1 MYPIPTG
8 VATGVTGIAG
18 VQQVARQTERLSSAK
33 VRHAKPGMHADGGGL
48 YLQVT
53 AGKAEGQL
61 NKSWLFRFAL
71 GGRERQM
78 GLGSLNT
85 VRLAE
90 ARDAVEQCRQL
101 LKEGKDP
108 IEVRDAERAAK
119 QVTKAKSVTFDWCAL
134 AYMAAH
140 ESGWRNAKHRQ
151 QWHNT
156 LATYAGPIIG
166 KLPVDAID
174 TGMVMQILQPIWTDK
189 NETASRV
196 RGRIETILDWA
207 KVNGHR
213 SGENPAQ
220 WRGHLDH
227 LLPARS
233 KVHKVEHHPAL
244 PYEQIPKFMAELRTQ
259 EGVAAK
265 ALEFTIL
272 TAARSGEPR
281 GIPWEGEIDT
291 ANKVWTVPSH
301 RMKGEREHRVPLT
314 APALAVIEYMWSV
327 RQNDHVFPGD
337 KQDEPL
343 SDMAL
348 TEVIRRMNE
357 ARKKAGLPLWT
368 DPKQG
373 NREVVP
379 HGFRSSFRD
388 WVAEKTNF
396 QSEIAEAAL
405 AHIKGDKVEAAC
417 QRGTMF
423 DKRRRLMEAWAKY
436 CGTPVVKGKAD
447 NVVPM
452 QAAGR

>member
-1 MYPIPTG
+1 
-8 VATGVTGIAG
+8 
-18 VQQVARQTERLSSAK
+18 
-33 VRHAKPGMHADGGGL
+33 MHADGGGL

-53 AGKAEGQL
+53 AGKEEGQL

-71 GGRERQM
+71 AGRERQM

-85 VRLAE
+85 VGLAE
-90 ARDAVEQCRQL
+90 ARDAAEQCRKL

-108 IEVRDAERAAK
+108 IEVRDADRAA
-119 QVTKAKSVTFDWCAL
+119 QQTTKAKSVTFDWCAM
-134 AYMAAH
+134 AFMAAH
-140 ESGWRNAKHRQ
+140 EAGWRNVKHRQ

-166 KLPVDAID
+166 NLPVDAID
-174 TGMVMQILQPIWTDK
+174 TGLMMQILQPIWTGK

-207 KVNGHR
+207 KVSGHR
-213 SGENPAQ
+213 SGENPAR

-244 PYEQIPKFMAELRTQ
+244 PYEQIPEFMAELRRQ
-259 EGVAAK
+259 EGLATK

-272 TAARSGEPR
+272 TAARSGEAR
-281 GIPWEGEIDT
+281 GIPWEGEI
-291 ANKVWTVPSH
+291 APAGRVWTVPPR

-314 APALAVIEYMWSV
+314 APALAVIEYMRTV
-327 RQNDHVFPGD
+327 RQNDFVFPGD
-337 KQDEPL
+337 KPDDPL

-357 ARKKAGLPLWT
+357 ARRKAGLPLWV
-368 DPKQG
+368 DPKQSD
-373 NREVVP
+373 REVVP

-405 AHIKGDKVEAAC
+405 AHIKGDKVEGAY
-417 QRGTMF
+417 QRGTMTMYE
-423 DKRRRLMEAWAKY
+423 KRKRLMEAWAKY
-436 CGTPVVKGKAD
+436 CGTPVAKGAAD
-447 NVVPM
+447 NVVPI
-452 QAAGR
+452 QAAG